1 MEEKTI
7 EDKDIKAEILKC
19 LNEMGTNVKSILL
32 FGSRATGKYDKYSD
46 WDFLIVVKEN
56 MTLTRKREVAHKI
69 RKRLAEFYM
78 PCDVLVRLEK
88 EVEERKNVIGS
99 IIKSVIK
106 ESVPL

>member
-46 WDFLIVVKEN
+46 
-56 MTLTRKREVAHKI
+56 
-69 RKRLAEFYM
+69 
-78 PCDVLVRLEK
+78 
-88 EVEERKNVIGS
+88 
-99 IIKSVIK
+99 
-106 ESVPL
+106 

>member
-7 EDKDIKAEILKC
+7 GNKDIGVEILKC
-19 LNEMGTNVKSILL
+19 LNEMGTNVKNILL

-56 MTLTRKREVAHKI
+56 LTANRKRDIAHKI
-69 RKRLAEFYM
+69 RKRLAEFYV

-99 IIKSVIK
+99 VIKTAIK
-106 ESVPL
+106 ESAPL

>member
-19 LNEMGTNVKSILL
+19 LNEMGTNVKNILL

-78 PCDVLVRLEK
+78 PCDVLVRSEK